1 MIRPLVLLVHITC
14 IINVRVSRANVPTI
28 QIHQRQMVNVR
39 VLVVRRIIRHVPSV
53 LLLVVIH
60 LMNYAVPATRVK
72 RLMQQ
77 LMVRF
82 IVWGQV
88 LLHRLIAISLR
99 VWRHQHWHLNIAVII
114 RGLMDMV
121 RVVLL
126 LHVKVVM
133 L

>member
-1 MIRPLVLLVHITC
+1 MILQPQAIHC
-14 IINVRVSRANVPTI
+14 IISVCVKAVTVEIIP
-28 QIHQRQMVNVR
+28 IHQRRVVNVR
-39 VLVVRRIIRHVPSV
+39 VLVVRRIIRHVPLGHPV
-53 LLLVVIH
+53 VVIH
-60 LMNYAVPATRVK
+60 LMNCAVPATRVK